1 TRDPELRAR
10 LQAGLGAAYG
20 RWAQDIERSEVAE
33 APATDQG
40 LVDGPSGP
48 SGPSAPTPADAA
60 LPRWERAVEHLERA
74 LTLRPDDPDV
84 LRNLEVALLR
94 VDPPCWARADEME
107 PNDVWEQAG
116 QIELAAEEAAPQSG
130 AQQAPAEGTQDRL
143 TWTRQL
149 LACPED
155 TDWFRVSLEP
165 GDRLHARLT
174 VPEGMGRLALSIHA
188 PGASSRLR
196 PPSSTETVLEE
207 LELTPGPGRGGEY
220 LLQVSNLDGDEVS
233 YGLEV
238 EVRPPCQKTE
248 DHLEDNDDPSAP
260 AVLTPG
266 PVDGLKLCPGDPDWY
281 SVTLA
286 EGESLFVYAEL
297 QPEEEE
303 EDEEGSEEGDVEA
316 QPGPGLELSVRGLDG
331 TEISRG
337 APAGDSRVAS
347 VLDPGEGTFLVHID
361 GGPLEAR
368 YKLLVHVVPPCP
380 DGDDEHED
388 NDVVEAAVDLSA
400 APDPSA
406 GAGGPPQ
413 QEGPKTMLLRVCPGD
428 KDWFRVTATPE
439 TPTVVS
445 TIFEHAKGDL
455 QLALYDEAGVE
466 EIQVSDESTVGTN
479 GERLALPPVEEE
491 TTYAFRVQGQGSDE
505 NFYLLRMDQPQGD
518 GDSGES
524 DEDEKK
530 EDESEQ
536 EQEPQDKEES
546 EEQTSPLQD
555 HLDKMDHNPQ
565 NLEASQKRAASPR
578 GPPEK
583 DW

>member
-1 TRDPELRAR
+1 MIRASDQAPFPWRSIRILATVVAVMSSGCDESLFKAAHGGVEDGNEALLAGEVEAALESYEEAASRIPESPELNYDRGLALSAARRHDEATQMLLRALETRDPELRAR

-196 PPSSTETVLEE
+196 PPSSTETALEE

-347 VLDPGEGTFLVHID
+347 VLDPGE
-361 GGPLEAR
+361 
-368 YKLLVHVVPPCP
+368 
-380 DGDDEHED
+380 
-388 NDVVEAAVDLSA
+388 
-400 APDPSA
+400 
-406 GAGGPPQ
+406 
-413 QEGPKTMLLRVCPGD
+413 
-428 KDWFRVTATPE
+428 
-439 TPTVVS
+439 
-445 TIFEHAKGDL
+445 
-455 QLALYDEAGVE
+455 
-466 EIQVSDESTVGTN
+466 
-479 GERLALPPVEEE
+479 
-491 TTYAFRVQGQGSDE
+491 
-505 NFYLLRMDQPQGD
+505 
-518 GDSGES
+518 
-524 DEDEKK
+524 
-530 EDESEQ
+530 
-536 EQEPQDKEES
+536 
-546 EEQTSPLQD
+546 
-555 HLDKMDHNPQ
+555 
-565 NLEASQKRAASPR
+565 
-578 GPPEK
+578 
-583 DW
+583 